1 MRMLVIPFKACK
13 NVILLQPCIMHV
25 AFRPCMQ
32 PENDNINVLNVS
44 QSKALVLV
52 SMPTLVILGEVL

>member
-1 MRMLVIPFKACK
+1 MYNAC
-13 NVILLQPCIMHV
+13 
-25 AFRPCMQ
+25 AFRPRMQ
-32 PENDNINVLNVS
+32 PENDTINVLTVS